1 MCLCLGVGLVSATK
15 SVDVSVHLQASC
27 SETNTHV
34 GTAPESP
41 VHVDPARWPA
51 KGTVTRIRS
60 SCDAGLKQRRN
71 THPTGPH
78 PLRTLAAQ
86 LPSLDRGAC
95 WQHISRCIAR
105 ARQRSCV
112 CGGTGRSSLSLLP
125 HGTVHLIAS
134 SRPRNPFFLSPTVF
148 STRHATQRT
157 TQSTSLES
165 SLVVTFRGQSR
176 HTLAPDA
183 FSPALLTWSFQI
195 LMIQSF
201 LVVTSWVSVIFYVFS
216 QDGVWWSTC
225 KRTNNYLRS
234 VCSSPAVHVQLDC
247 SRVRHVRFAML
258 PTFDFGQ
265 DHAHCH

>member
-1 MCLCLGVGLVSATK
+1 MNGSRSGCHGGWVGRNGRGGVSFCFCCRNCRCGCRGGGRVVCLCLGVGLVSATK
-15 SVDVSVHLQASC
+15 SVHVSVHLQASC

-60 SCDAGLKQRRN
+60 SCDAGLKQGRN

-78 PLRTLAAQ
+78 PMRTLAAQ

-112 CGGTGRSSLSLLP
+112 CGGTGRSSLSLLL

-134 SRPRNPFFLSPTVF
+134 SRPRNPFSSHPPYFPHGTQRNAPPKTPHSNPALSSPSVAC
-148 STRHATQRT
+148 HATPWHPMP
-157 TQSTSLES
+157 
-165 SLVVTFRGQSR
+165 F
-176 HTLAPDA
+176 H
-183 FSPALLTWSFQI
+183 
-195 LMIQSF
+195 
-201 LVVTSWVSVIFYVFS
+201 
-216 QDGVWWSTC
+216 
-225 KRTNNYLRS
+225 LR
-234 VCSSPAVHVQLDC
+234 
-247 SRVRHVRFAML
+247 F
-258 PTFDFGQ
+258 
-265 DHAHCH
+265 

>member
-60 SCDAGLKQRRN
+60 SCDSGLKQRRN
-71 THPTGPH
+71 TNPTGPH
-78 PLRTLAAQ
+78 PMRTSAAQ

-105 ARQRSCV
+105 ARQRSCL
-112 CGGTGRSSLSLLP
+112 CGGTGRSSLSLLL

-134 SRPRNPFFLSPTVF
+134 SRPRNPFSSHPQCFP
-148 STRHATQRT
+148 HGTQRNAPPKT
-157 TQSTSLES
+157 PHSNPALS
-165 SLVVTFRGQSR
+165 SPSVAC
-176 HTLAPDA
+176 HA

-234 VCSSPAVHVQLDC
+234 VCSSPAVPTC
-247 SRVRHVRFAML
+247 SFRDAPNV
-258 PTFDFGQ
+258 
-265 DHAHCH
+265 

>member
-1 MCLCLGVGLVSATK
+1 MVSATK

-78 PLRTLAAQ
+78 PMRTLAAQ

-112 CGGTGRSSLSLLP
+112 CGGTGRSSLSLLL

-157 TQSTSLES
+157 THLTRIQPCRHLPWP
-165 SLVVTFRGQSR
+165 VTPHLGTRCLFTCAFDVELPNPDGSEVPRR
-176 HTLAPDA
+176 HGLAA
-183 FSPALLTWSFQI
+183 HLS
-195 LMIQSF
+195 
-201 LVVTSWVSVIFYVFS
+201 
-216 QDGVWWSTC
+216 
-225 KRTNNYLRS
+225 
-234 VCSSPAVHVQLDC
+234 
-247 SRVRHVRFAML
+247 ML
-258 PTFDFGQ
+258 HHGCQ
-265 DHAHCH
+265 